1 MALPVLAAKALLKKP
16 SQKNESNLATVM
28 VAGGLGL
35 GVFLGVRALAKRFKK
50 DLASRQV
57 LSKGSAQG
65 YASRLKMAFDNDN
78 TFGWGT
84 DEELVF
90 RTLEQVPSSA
100 VMRKVQRAYR
110 DLYGRH
116 LSADLQDELSSQEY
130 GAALQIINAKN

>member
-16 SQKNESNLATVM
+16 SQKKESSLGVIV

-35 GVFLGVRALAKRFKK
+35 GVFLGIRAMAKRFKK
-50 DLASRQV
+50 DRASRQV